1 VPPPSPGAPAAPG
14 HAALIEKLLRSDHDS
29 DLLRQA
35 LRRRHDAR
43 IAYGVLLVFGPDT
56 DVAALGRAITGRVP
70 RAVPITLLDAS
81 PPHAAVVVPAPTP
94 GVWEYAVH
102 VAAAEAGAREGLVL
116 PRRPVL
122 GLRSLRASYFRAV
135 ADAEM
140 ILRLD
145 PPGPL
150 ITPRELVVPRMLAA
164 LESAD
169 QDTLL
174 EPLRPILDLPAAH
187 RLGYIRTLDALHHN
201 GGTQAGAA
209 AALHLHPN
217 TVRYRMDRIEEMT
230 GLHLDDPRHR
240 LLLDLGA
247 ILVLLRGY
255 PADLNADL
263 GFDIMNLEPGTY
275 CLEDSRD
282 PFRDPALRA
291 QVRAEPPR
299 QRRRLRRTSPAT
311 AA

>member
-1 VPPPSPGAPAAPG
+1 VPPPSSDGPAGG
-14 HAALIEKLLRSDHDS
+14 HAALIEKLLRSDHDT

-43 IAYGVLLVFGPDT
+43 LAYGLLLAFGPDT
-56 DVAALGRAITGRVP
+56 DVTALARAITGRAPRSVP
-70 RAVPITLLDAS
+70 VRALDAS
-81 PPHAAVVVPAPTP
+81 PPHVAIVVPAPTP

-102 VAAAEAGAREGLVL
+102 VAATEAAAREGLVL
-116 PRRPVL
+116 PRSPVL

-135 ADAEM
+135 ADAGM
-140 ILRLD
+140 ILHLD

-150 ITPRELVVPRMLAA
+150 ISPRELVVPRMLAG

-174 EPLRPILDLPAAH
+174 EPLQPILNLPPAH
-187 RLGYIRTLDALHHN
+187 RLAYVRTLDALHHN

-247 ILVLLRGY
+247 TLVLLRGY
-255 PADLNADL
+255 PADQGSDF
-263 GFDIMNLEPGTY
+263 GRWTMHEPGRF
-275 CLEDSRD
+275 CLDNSRD
-282 PFRDPALRA
+282 IFSDPVLRA
-291 QVRAEPPR
+291 KVRAEPPR